1 MTERKIPQWKQDA
14 VKDLAA
20 SIAKYPT
27 VAIINMKNLPAKQ
40 LGKIRSKL
48 RSKAIIKM
56 CKKSIIARAL
66 ESANKA
72 GAEELAKKV
81 VGMPA
86 LMFSELN
93 PFELYSIVKKN
104 RTPAAAKAGQI
115 APCNI
120 LVPAGPTPFTP
131 GPIISQLSGLGIKAS
146 IDAGKVVIKSDT
158 LVLKK
163 GEQFKLALTG
173 VLSALGIS
181 PMEVGLNVLVA
192 LEGGRVYSAD
202 VLDVDLDKFAS
213 NLRLACLDSF
223 KLAIERGILNSE
235 TAMFLITKAELD
247 AKKLAI
253 GADILTPETA
263 AITLAKIE
271 AQAQS
276 LKAKV
281 PEVNNQ
287 VANAASAA
295 EA

>member
-1 MTERKIPQWKQDA
+1 MTERKIPQWKHDA
-14 VKDLAA
+14 VKELAA

-27 VAIINMKNLPAKQ
+27 VAILNMKDLPAKQ
-40 LGKIRSKL
+40 LSKIRSKL
-48 RSKAIIKM
+48 RGKAIIKM
-56 CKKSIIARAL
+56 HKKSIIARAL

-104 RTPAAAKAGQI
+104 RTPAAAKAGQT
-115 APCNI
+115 APCDI

-131 GPIISQLSGLGIKAS
+131 GPIISQLSGLGIKAT
-146 IDAGKVVIKSDT
+146 IDAGKVVIKSDA

-173 VLSALGIS
+173 VLSALGIN
-181 PMEVGLNVLVA
+181 PMEVGLNVLAA
-192 LEGGRVYSAD
+192 LEGGQAYLAD
-202 VLDVDLDKFAS
+202 VLDIDVDKFTS
-213 NLRLACLDSF
+213 NIRLACSDAF
-223 KLAIERGILNSE
+223 KLAIERGILTSE

-253 GADILTPETA
+253 GADILTPETT
-263 AITLAKIE
+263 AITLAKVE

-276 LKAKV
+276 LMAKV
-281 PEVNNQ
+281 PEANNQ
-287 VANAASAA
+287 GAEASA
-295 EA
+295 EAK